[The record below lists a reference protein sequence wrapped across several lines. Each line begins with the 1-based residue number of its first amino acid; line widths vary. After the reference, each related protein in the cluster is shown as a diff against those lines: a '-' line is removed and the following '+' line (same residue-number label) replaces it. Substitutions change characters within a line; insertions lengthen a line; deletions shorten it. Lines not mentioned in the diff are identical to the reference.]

1 MPVLVNRDREVE
13 RNRERGRE
21 TERERGIVRGG
32 IIKYFLCV

>member
-1 MPVLVNRDREVE
+1 MPVRVNRDREVE
-13 RNRERGRE
+13 RKRERGRE